1 MGLISR
7 VSSRTY
13 RRTTGATILPAR
25 LLTKLLARPR
35 CGPPL
40 TRTMSSE
47 AKAPVLGP
55 DGQKL
60 SKNEQKRLLK
70 MQKKAEEKAAKDAAK
85 AEKAKQAADKGEAV
99 KLIDETVMSGAE
111 YRQYRIDQTNAVK
124 DPYPHKFNVTT
135 SIPSYIKKYTS
146 LDAGEQKEA
155 EVYPLAGRVHN
166 IRASG
171 KSLIFMDLHAE
182 LQKVQIMANAAKFTG
197 EEGCE
202 NFQEIIKRI
211 GRGDVVG
218 VTGFAA
224 KTKKGELSIIP
235 TNMKILAPCLHM
247 LPKAQSGLKDKET
260 RFRQRYLDLIMNN
273 DVKNIFITRARIIS
287 YVREYL
293 DSNGFLEVETPLMS
307 MIAGGATAKPFVTH
321 HNDLKLDLFMRIA
334 PELYLKRLVVGGM
347 DRVYEIGK
355 NFRNEGIDMTHNP
368 ESTCCEFYMAYA
380 DYEDLMQ
387 MTEEMISAM
396 VKMIHGSY
404 IVEFKPD
411 SETNYTM
418 DFSPPW
424 KRLNIQEELEKLF
437 PGKMPKPT
445 ELHTEEARAQLEKIV
460 ADAGLEC
467 APPKTSAR
475 LMDKLIGEYLEE
487 QCVSPTFICEHPI
500 IMSPLA
506 KYHRSKPGVTER
518 FEAFVAK
525 KEIANAYTELNNPM
539 VQADRFH
546 QQAKDKAAGDDEAQD
561 FDQDFVTALEYGLPP
576 TGGWGLG
583 IDRLTMF
590 LTNNNNIKEVLLF
603 PAMKPQEQGGKKE

>member
-1 MGLISR
+1 MADA
-7 VSSRTY
+7 
-13 RRTTGATILPAR
+13 ATPKI
-25 LLTKLLARPR
+25 
-35 CGPPL
+35 
-40 TRTMSSE
+40 
-47 AKAPVLGP
+47 
-55 DGQKL
+55 

-70 MQKKAEEKAAKDAAK
+70 AQKKAEEAAKKQAAK
-85 AEKAKQAADKGEAV
+85 AEKAKESAAQGEPV
-99 KLIDETVMSGAE
+99 KMIDETVMSGAE
-111 YRQYRIDQTNAVK
+111 YREYRIKQTEALPANTQ
-124 DPYPHKFNVTT
+124 YPHKFNVDI
-135 SIPSYIKKYTS
+135 SVPAYIKQFSS
-146 LDAGEQKEA
+146 LEKGEHVEDQTFSM
-155 EVYPLAGRVHN
+155 AGRVHN
-166 IRASG
+166 IRFSG
-171 KSLIFMDLHAE
+171 KKLIFMDLHAE
-182 LQKVQIMANAAKFTG
+182 QKTVQIMANAAKYEQQTG
-197 EEGCE
+197 AESFEDL
-202 NFQEIIKRI
+202 IRRI
-211 GRGDVVG
+211 GRGDVIG
-218 VTGFAA
+218 VCGIPA
-224 KTKKGELSIIP
+224 KTKLGELSIIP
-235 TNMKILAPCLHM
+235 KTMQILAPCLHM

-287 YVREYL
+287 FVREYL
-293 DSNGFLEVETPLMS
+293 DNNGFLEVETPLMS
-307 MIAGGATAKPFVTH
+307 MLAGGATAKPFITH
-321 HNDLKLDLFMRIA
+321 HNDLKLELFMRVA
-334 PELYLKRLVVGGM
+334 PELYLKRLVVGGI

-368 ESTCCEFYMAYA
+368 EFTCCEFYMAYA
-380 DYEDLMQ
+380 DYKDLMQ
-387 MTEEMISAM
+387 MTEEMVSAM

-437 PGKMPKPT
+437 PGKMPRP
-445 ELHTEEARAQLEKIV
+445 ENLHLEEARAMLDAIV
-460 ADAGLEC
+460 VGQGLDC
-467 APPKTSAR
+467 APPRTSAR

-487 QCVSPTFICEHPI
+487 QCISPTFICEHPI

-506 KYHRSKPGVTER
+506 KYHRSKTGVTER

-539 VQADRFH
+539 VQADRFK
-546 QQAKDKAAGDDEAQD
+546 QQQKDKAAGDDEAQD

>member
-1 MGLISR
+1 MADA
-7 VSSRTY
+7 
-13 RRTTGATILPAR
+13 ATPKI
-25 LLTKLLARPR
+25 
-35 CGPPL
+35 
-40 TRTMSSE
+40 
-47 AKAPVLGP
+47 
-55 DGQKL
+55 

-70 MQKKAEEKAAKDAAK
+70 AQKKAEEAAKKQAAK
-85 AEKAKQAADKGEAV
+85 AEKAKESAAQGEPV
-99 KLIDETVMSGAE
+99 KMIDETVMSGAE
-111 YRQYRIDQTNAVK
+111 YREYRIKQTEALPANTQ
-124 DPYPHKFNVTT
+124 YPHKFNVDI
-135 SIPSYIKKYTS
+135 SVPAYIKQFSS
-146 LDAGEQKEA
+146 LEKGEHVEDQTFSM
-155 EVYPLAGRVHN
+155 AGRVHN
-166 IRASG
+166 IRFSG
-171 KSLIFMDLHAE
+171 KKLIFMDLHAE
-182 LQKVQIMANAAKFTG
+182 QKTVQIMANAAKYEQQTG
-197 EEGCE
+197 AESFEDL
-202 NFQEIIKRI
+202 IRRI
-211 GRGDVVG
+211 GRGDVIG
-218 VTGFAA
+218 VCGIPA
-224 KTKKGELSIIP
+224 KTKLGELSIIP
-235 TNMKILAPCLHM
+235 KTMQILAPCLHM

-287 YVREYL
+287 FVREYL
-293 DSNGFLEVETPLMS
+293 DNNGFLEVETPLMS
-307 MIAGGATAKPFVTH
+307 MLAGGATAKPFITH
-321 HNDLKLDLFMRIA
+321 HNDLKLDLFMRVA
-334 PELYLKRLVVGGM
+334 PELYLKRLVVGGI

-368 ESTCCEFYMAYA
+368 EFTCCEFYMAYA
-380 DYEDLMQ
+380 DYKDLMQ
-387 MTEEMISAM
+387 MTEEMVSAM

-437 PGKMPKPT
+437 PGKMPRP
-445 ELHTEEARAQLEKIV
+445 ENLHLEEARAMLDAIV
-460 ADAGLEC
+460 VGQGLDC
-467 APPKTSAR
+467 APPRTSAR

-487 QCVSPTFICEHPI
+487 QCISPTFICEHPI

-506 KYHRSKPGVTER
+506 KYHRSKTGVTER

-539 VQADRFH
+539 VQADRFK
-546 QQAKDKAAGDDEAQD
+546 QQQKDKAAGDDEAQD

>member
-1 MGLISR
+1 
-7 VSSRTY
+7 
-13 RRTTGATILPAR
+13 
-25 LLTKLLARPR
+25 
-35 CGPPL
+35 
-40 TRTMSSE
+40 MSSE

-70 MQKKAEEKAAKDAAK
+70 MQKKAEEKAAKDAVK
-85 AEKAKQAADKGEAV
+85 AEKAKQAAYKGEAV

-111 YRQYRIDQTNAVK
+111 YRQYRIDQTNVVK

-135 SIPSYIKKYTS
+135 SIPTYIKKYTS
-146 LDAGEQKEA
+146 LEAGEQKEA
-155 EVYPLAGRVHN
+155 EVHSLAGRVHN

-197 EEGCE
+197 EEGGE
-202 NFQEIIKRI
+202 NFQEIVKRI

-368 ESTCCEFYMAYA
+368 EFTCCEFYMAYA

-424 KRLNIQEELEKLF
+424 RRLNIQEELEKLF
-437 PGKMPKPT
+437 PGQMPKPT
-445 ELHTEEARAQLEKIV
+445 ELHTEEARARLEKIV

-603 PAMKPQEQGGKKE
+603 PAMKPVEEKK